1 MLSGG
6 QQQRVAIARAIVN
19 NPKMIL
25 ADEPTGNLDTRTSME
40 IIQIFQLLNDEGITV
55 VMVTHEDD
63 IARTSKR
70 KVVFRDGKMHKSED
84 TNDRLIATEQ
94 LKLLPKLEEVII

>member
-1 MLSGG
+1 
-6 QQQRVAIARAIVN
+6 
-19 NPKMIL
+19 
-25 ADEPTGNLDTRTSME
+25 
-40 IIQIFQLLNDEGITV
+40 
-55 VMVTHEDD
+55 MVTHEDD